1 MKNLSILLFLF
12 IFSCVKNVP
21 PAPAPTVKDIFTVP
35 TNTVNNGS
43 DISFNLKS
51 AGVYTLT
58 MTDTI
63 TGNVVTRERFAG
75 KLGTN
80 DLKIYTKTLSS
91 PYLYLILQ
99 DQSGTQIGKTTIII
113 N

>member
-1 MKNLSILLFLF
+1 MKQLVILLFLF
-12 IFSCVKNVP
+12 ILSCTKTAP
-21 PAPAPTVKDIFTVP
+21 PAPAPTVKDVFTVP
-35 TNTVNNGS
+35 RNTVTNGS

-58 MTDTI
+58 MTDTV
-63 TGNVVTRERFAG
+63 TGNVVTRERFTG

-80 DLKIYTKTLSS
+80 DLKIYTKTLPS

-99 DQSGTQIGKTTIII
+99 DQSGTQIGKTTVII

>member
-1 MKNLSILLFLF
+1 MKKLSILLFLF

-21 PAPAPTVKDIFTVP
+21 PAPTPVVKDIFT
-35 TNTVNNGS
+35 TERNTVNNGS
-43 DISFNLKS
+43 DIPFNLKS
-51 AGVYTLT
+51 NGVYTLT
-58 MTDTI
+58 ISDTVSGQVI
-63 TGNVVTRERFAG
+63 TRERFTG
-75 KLGTN
+75 KVGLN
-80 DLKIYTKTLSS
+80 SMKIYTKTLSS